1 MSELV
6 VKAKI
11 KELAK
16 IDEKSLNVSTDFYDV
31 INKKVTRI
39 IEESCKRA
47 KLNGRNTVMG
57 KDVWLMKNYISDKDL
72 IFIWNS
78 KIMKS

>member
-16 IDEKSLNVSTDFYDV
+16 IDDKALNVSVDFYEA
-31 INKKVTRI
+31 INKKVEGMI
-39 IEESCKRA
+39 LECCKRA
-47 KLNGRNTVMG
+47 KANGRNTVMG
-57 KDVWLMKNYISDKDL
+57 KDV
-72 IFIWNS
+72 
-78 KIMKS
+78 

>member
-16 IDEKSLNVSTDFYDV
+16 IDDKALNVATDFYDE
-31 INKKVTRI
+31 INTTVTAMI
-39 IEESCKRA
+39 GKACQRA
-47 KLNGRNTVMG
+47 RANGRNTVMG
-57 KDVWLMKNYISDKDL
+57 RDI
-72 IFIWNS
+72 
-78 KIMKS
+78 

>member
-16 IDEKSLNVSTDFYDV
+16 VDGKDLNVSLDFYEA
-31 INKKVTRI
+31 INKKVEGI
-39 IEESCKRA
+39 IAECCKRA
-47 KLNGRNTVMG
+47 KANGRNTVMG
-57 KDVWLMKNYISDKDL
+57 KDV
-72 IFIWNS
+72 
-78 KIMKS
+78 

>member
-16 IDEKSLNVSTDFYDV
+16 IDEKALNVSTDFYEA
-31 INKKVTRI
+31 INKKVEGMI
-39 IEESCKRA
+39 VESCKRA

-57 KDVWLMKNYISDKDL
+57 KDV
-72 IFIWNS
+72 
-78 KIMKS
+78 

>member
-16 IDEKSLNVSTDFYDV
+16 IDDKALNVSTDFYEE
-31 INKKVTRI
+31 INKKVTNLI
-39 IEESCKRA
+39 TESCKRA
-47 KLNGRNTVMG
+47 RANGRNTVMG
-57 KDVWLMKNYISDKDL
+57 KDV
-72 IFIWNS
+72 
-78 KIMKS
+78 

>member
-16 IDEKSLNVSTDFYDV
+16 IDEKSLNVSTDFYEE
-31 INKKVTRI
+31 INKKVTNLI
-39 IEESCKRA
+39 KKACQRA
-47 KLNGRNTVMG
+47 RANGRNTVMS
-57 KDVWLMKNYISDKDL
+57 KDV
-72 IFIWNS
+72 
-78 KIMKS
+78 

>member
-16 IDEKSLNVSTDFYDV
+16 IDEKPLNVSTDFYEV
-31 INKKVTRI
+31 INVKVEKI
-39 IEESCKRA
+39 ISESCKRA

-57 KDVWLMKNYISDKDL
+57 KDV
-72 IFIWNS
+72 
-78 KIMKS
+78 

>member
-16 IDEKSLNVSTDFYDV
+16 IDDKALNVSTDFYDA
-31 INKKVTRI
+31 INKKVEGMI
-39 IEESCKRA
+39 QDCCKRA
-47 KLNGRNTVMG
+47 KANGRNTVMG
-57 KDVWLMKNYISDKDL
+57 KDV
-72 IFIWNS
+72 
-78 KIMKS
+78 